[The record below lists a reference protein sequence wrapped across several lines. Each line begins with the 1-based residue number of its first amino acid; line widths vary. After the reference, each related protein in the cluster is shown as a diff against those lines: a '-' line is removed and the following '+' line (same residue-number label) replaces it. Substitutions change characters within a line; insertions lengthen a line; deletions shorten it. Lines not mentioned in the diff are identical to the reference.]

1 MHNYKFIIIMNLNN
15 TQRYKERFKQ
25 RLQNVS
31 IEFRI
36 QNLNDDFQLDGMQ

>member
-1 MHNYKFIIIMNLNN
+1 MNLNN

-31 IEFRI
+31 IEFQI
-36 QNLNDDFQLDGMQ
+36 QNLNDDFQLDDMQ

>member
-1 MHNYKFIIIMNLNN
+1 MNLNN

-31 IEFRI
+31 IESRI
-36 QNLNDDFQLDGMQ
+36 QNLNDDFQLDDMQ